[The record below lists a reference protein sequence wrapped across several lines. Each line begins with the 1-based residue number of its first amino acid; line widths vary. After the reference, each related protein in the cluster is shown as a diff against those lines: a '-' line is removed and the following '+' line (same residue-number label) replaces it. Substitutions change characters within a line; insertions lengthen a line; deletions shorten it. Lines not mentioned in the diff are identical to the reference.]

1 MPKIRHPGESRDPFF
16 SVKAVWESVSC
27 FTVGP
32 GFRRDD
38 GKGWCSINSSRTH
51 VLYACFLAIILAVNA
66 AGVQLTE
73 FLRHLGPPPLGHHL
87 TYSTLVVDRD
97 GKLLRPFTTK
107 DGYWR
112 LPVTADDVD
121 QRYLAM
127 LLAYEDKRFHHHHGV
142 DPQALTR
149 AILQALWNGRV
160 VSGGST
166 LTMQVA
172 RLLEP
177 RPERRFSDKLAEM
190 VRAIQIEQRLSKRQ
204 ILDLYLSLA
213 PYGGNIE
220 GVRAASLAYFGKEP
234 KRLSTAEAA
243 MLVALPQAPEARR
256 PDRAPG
262 VARAARD
269 RVMARLAKVQVINS
283 DQAAAAEIEAA
294 PLGRKQF
301 PMLAAQLAER
311 LGKPV
316 TDGALVHTTIS
327 RDLQAALENLARERA
342 VAFGSGVSAAI
353 VVVENATGE
362 VRAHVSGA
370 GFFDVARAGQLDLAT
385 ALRSPGS
392 TLKPFIYG
400 LAFEDG
406 LVHPQTLIDDRAVRY
421 GSYAPENFDDSFHGT
436 VTVREA
442 LQQSLNVPALQIL
455 EGVGADRLLARL
467 RNARVD
473 LVLPANAAPGLAV
486 GLGGAGARL
495 TDLAAL
501 YASLAR
507 GGESV
512 ELLWQPNDNIFSPK
526 PRRLLE
532 PQAAWMVG
540 DVLLGA
546 PVPLNSKSGNIAF
559 KTGTSYGYRD
569 AWAVGFDGATTI
581 AVWVG
586 RPDGSAVPGLIG
598 RIAAAPILFEAFQ
611 RVSTRRVP
619 LPPPPEGVV
628 VTATAD
634 LPAALQRFR
643 PHSLP
648 EIASAGGGDGPLAI
662 AFPPDGARVD
672 LLDGGATAALALK
685 ALGGV
690 PPFTWLAD
698 GVPVATMEPRR
709 ESLWEKP
716 GRGFARL
723 SVIDAEG
730 ATASAMVRV
739 E

>member
-1 MPKIRHPGESRDPFF
+1 MGHLPHL
-16 SVKAVWESVSC
+16 
-27 FTVGP
+27 
-32 GFRRDD
+32 
-38 GKGWCSINSSRTH
+38 
-51 VLYACFLAIILAVNA
+51 LYASFLVMVLLINAIGL
-66 AGVQLTE
+66 QLTQ
-73 FLRHLGPPPLGHHL
+73 FLHRLGQPPLGQDIA
-87 TYSTLVVDRD
+87 YSTLVVDRD

-107 DGYWR
+107 DGFWR
-112 LPVTADDVD
+112 LPVRVDDVD

-127 LLAYEDKRFHHHHGV
+127 LLAYEDKRFYNHRGV
-142 DPQALTR
+142 DLLALGR
-149 AILQALWNGRV
+149 ASLQAVQSGHI

-166 LTMQVA
+166 ITMQVA

-190 VRAIQIEQRLSKRQ
+190 VRAFQLEQRLSKTQ
-204 ILDLYLSLA
+204 ILNLYLSLV

-243 MLVALPQAPEARR
+243 LLVALPQAPEARR
-256 PDRAPG
+256 PDRAPDA
-262 VARAARD
+262 ARTARD
-269 RVMARLAKVQVINS
+269 RVVARLAKAEVINS
-283 DQAAAAEIEAA
+283 DQTAAALIETT
-294 PLGRKQF
+294 PTGRKQF
-301 PMLAAQLAER
+301 PMLAAHLAER
-311 LGKPV
+311 VAKRV
-316 TDGALVHTTIS
+316 ADGGLIVTTIS
-327 RDLQAALENLARERA
+327 RDLQTSLETLARERA
-342 VAFGSGVSAAI
+342 IAFGSGVSAAI
-353 VVVENATGE
+353 VVVDNVSGE
-362 VRAHVSGA
+362 VRAHVGGV
-370 GFFDVARAGQLDLAT
+370 GFFDVPRAGQLDLAS

-400 LAFEDG
+400 LGFEDG
-406 LVHPQTLIDDRAVRY
+406 LIHPQTLIDDRAIRY
-421 GSYAPENFDDSFHGT
+421 GAYAPENFDDSFHGT

-442 LQQSLNVPALQIL
+442 LQQSLNVPALEIL
-455 EGVGADRLLARL
+455 EAVGADRLLARL
-467 RNARVD
+467 RNARVN
-473 LVLPANAAPGLAV
+473 LVLPADAAPGLAV

-512 ELLWQPNDNIFSPK
+512 QLLWQPDENSSASK

-532 PQAAWMVG
+532 PQAAWMVS
-540 DVLLGA
+540 DILLGA
-546 PVPLNSKSGNIAF
+546 PVPQNSKSGSIAF

-611 RVSTRRVP
+611 RVGPRRVP
-619 LPPPPEGVV
+619 LAPPPEGVI

-634 LPAALQRFR
+634 LPAVLQRFR
-643 PHSLP
+643 PRGLP

-672 LLDGGATAALALK
+672 LLEGGATAAMALK

-698 GVPVATMEPRR
+698 GVPVVIMEARR
-709 ESLWEKP
+709 ESLWESP
-716 GRGFARL
+716 ARGFARL
-723 SVIDAEG
+723 SVIDAKG
-730 ATASAMVRV
+730 ATATSMVRV
-739 E
+739 D

>member
-1 MPKIRHPGESRDPFF
+1 MQLTSGTAPSSGATRHLPPRGG
-16 SVKAVWESVSC
+16 K
-27 FTVGP
+27 G
-32 GFRRDD
+32 GFRRL
-38 GKGWCSINSSRTH
+38 H
-51 VLYACFLAIILAVNA
+51 LVYAGFLALVLAINA
-66 AGVQLTE
+66 IGFELTE
-73 FLRHLGPPPLGHHL
+73 FVRRLGPPPLGENL

-97 GKLLRPFTTK
+97 GRLLRPFTTK

-127 LLAYEDKRFHHHHGV
+127 LIAYEDKRFYRHPGV
-142 DPQALTR
+142 DLQALAR
-149 AILQALWNGRV
+149 AAQQALWNGRI

-190 VRAIQIEQRLSKRQ
+190 VRAVQLERRLSKTQ
-204 ILDLYLSLA
+204 ILNLYLSLA

-234 KRLSTAEAA
+234 RRLSTAEAA
-243 MLVALPQAPEARR
+243 LLVALPQAPEARR
-256 PDRAPG
+256 PDRAP
-262 VARAARD
+262 VAAKNARD
-269 RVMARLAKVQVINS
+269 RVIARLAKAHIING
-283 DQAAAAEIEAA
+283 DQAAAAQIEAA
-294 PLGRKQF
+294 PTARKQF
-301 PMLAAQLAER
+301 PMLAAHLAER
-311 LGKPV
+311 LAKPV
-316 TDGALVHTTIS
+316 TDGTLISTTIS
-327 RDLQAALENLARERA
+327 RDLQAALESLVRERA
-342 VAFGSGVSAAI
+342 IAFGSGVSAAI
-353 VVVENATGE
+353 VVVDNGTGE
-362 VRAHVSGA
+362 VRAHVGGV
-370 GFFDVARAGQLDLAT
+370 GFFDMARAGQVDLAS

-406 LVHPQTLIDDRAVRY
+406 LVHPQTLIDDRAIRY
-421 GSYAPENFDDSFHGT
+421 GAYAPENFDDSFHGT

-442 LQQSLNVPALQIL
+442 LQQSLNVPALEIL
-455 EGVGADRLLARL
+455 EAVGADRLLARL
-467 RNARVD
+467 RNARVN
-473 LVLPANAAPGLAV
+473 LVLPADAAPGLAV

-495 TDLAAL
+495 TDLATL

-512 ELLWQPNDNIFSPK
+512 QLLWQPNEDTPSPK

-532 PQAAWMVG
+532 HKAAWQVS

-546 PVPLNSKSGNIAF
+546 PVPLNSKSGTIAF

-611 RVSTRRVP
+611 RVSARRVP
-619 LPPPPEGVV
+619 LPPPPEGVIL
-628 VTATAD
+628 TATAD

-643 PHSLP
+643 PHGLP
-648 EIASAGGGDGPLAI
+648 EIASAGRGDGPLAI
-662 AFPPDGARVD
+662 AFPPDGARID
-672 LLDGGATAALALK
+672 LLSGSATAALALK

-698 GVPVATMEPRR
+698 GVPVVTMEPRR
-709 ESLWEKP
+709 ESLWETP
-716 GRGFARL
+716 ARGFARL

-730 ATASAMVRV
+730 ATATAIVRV